1 MGNVPYVRL
10 VPANGLTS
18 LPQLGEGG
26 REKRGCC
33 FASFPTLNLAG
44 RHDATVCISKDA
56 VPCRGRVFVGRSHQ
70 RHTSFQTPYLRALQ
84 VRLSEAEQ
92 AELETRDR
100 TPSSIARQPAAENHT
115 RDVPDAAIAPPVK
128 PFAGPHPHMTTHPAP
143 SATRHVSCDTP
154 MWAASCR
161 QWHTD
166 VGRKHETEHPLLDI
180 VCTFSSWLVS
190 FSQINMRPPSFN
202 ALHSPG
208 PRHSPSNMG
217 PFVSI

>member
-1 MGNVPYVRL
+1 MDSPRCHSLGKGEERREAAASQASPLSTSQDVMTLLYVSQRMRSP
-10 VPANGLTS
+10 VAVGSSSEDHTNDTRRSRRHTYVHCKSGSRKRNRQSWKRETGPPHQSPAS
-18 LPQLGEGG
+18 LPQ
-26 REKRGCC
+26 RI
-33 FASFPTLNLAG
+33 TLEMFRML
-44 RHDATVCISKDA
+44 
-56 VPCRGRVFVGRSHQ
+56 PF
-70 RHTSFQTPYLRALQ
+70 
-84 VRLSEAEQ
+84 
-92 AELETRDR
+92 
-100 TPSSIARQPAAENHT
+100 
-115 RDVPDAAIAPPVK
+115 APPVK

-154 MWAASCR
+154 VWAASCR

-166 VGRKHETEHPLLDI
+166 VGLKHETEHPLLDI

-190 FSQINMRPPSFN
+190 FSPINMRPPSFN